1 MCFRFYETV
10 IQFFPENN
18 ALKAVI
24 FDLDGT
30 LLDTL
35 DDLADAGNRV
45 LAAAGLPTHPVDR
58 YRYFV
63 GDGVRVLAER
73 ILPVNLRDDENIE
86 RLMSA
91 FREDYGRNWHV
102 KTRMY
107 DGIGTMLTSLQQ
119 RKVSLNI
126 LSNKPH
132 DFTQQCVRKFMGQ
145 WHFSTVLGHRPG
157 TAWKPDPAAALEIA
171 AGIGIP
177 PAEILYLGDTA
188 TDMKTARAAGMYA
201 VGALWGFR
209 TAAELEDNGAVR
221 LVRHPMELPQLI
233 QAAG

>member
-1 MCFRFYETV
+1 MRF
-10 IQFFPENN
+10 
-18 ALKAVI
+18 KAVI

-63 GDGVRVLAER
+63 GDGVRVLVER
-73 ILPVNLRDDENIE
+73 ILPESLRDGEHIE
-86 RLMSA
+86 RLMAA
-91 FREDYGRNWHV
+91 FRDDYGRNWHV
-102 KTRMY
+102 RTRMY
-107 DGIGTMLTSLQQ
+107 DGVDGMLTALQRRQ
-119 RKVSLNI
+119 IPLNI

-132 DFTQQCVRKFMGQ
+132 DFTRLCVRKFMGQ

-157 TAWKPDPAAALEIA
+157 TPRKPDPAPALEIA
-171 AGIGIP
+171 AGIGVP

-201 VGALWGFR
+201 AGALWGFR
-209 TAAELEDNGAVR
+209 TAAELEENGAVR
-221 LVRHPMELPQLI
+221 LVRHPMELPELF

>member
-1 MCFRFYETV
+1 MM
-10 IQFFPENN
+10 P
-18 ALKAVI
+18 LKAVI

-35 DDLADAGNRV
+35 DDLADSANRV

-63 GDGVRVLAER
+63 GDGVRVLVER
-73 ILPVNLRDDENIE
+73 ILPENLRDGDRIE

-91 FREDYGRNWHV
+91 FRDDYGKNWHA

-107 DGIGTMLTSLQQ
+107 DGIDAMLTSLQQ
-119 RKVSLNI
+119 QKISLNI

-132 DFTQQCVRKFMGQ
+132 DFTQMCVSRFMAQ
-145 WHFSTVLGHRPG
+145 WHFSTVLGQRPG
-157 TAWKPDPAAALEIA
+157 VPRKPDPASALEIA
-171 AGIGIP
+171 AGIGVS

-188 TDMKTARAAGMYA
+188 TDMKTARAAGMFA

-209 TAAELEDNGAVR
+209 TAGELEEHGAAR
-221 LVRHPMELPQLI
+221 LVRHPLELPELMQV
-233 QAAG
+233 AG